1 MLGEHLSTTFRQ
13 GLYLFCIFLLLFD
26 MCGWHPIYSMIEEN
40 NTCYDFFLCNYNLIS
55 ITAYNFSELPLLEAF
70 KIKHELDMVFLSE
83 AFLQFSIPF
92 NDEKV
97 TWKFC
102 KLIVADNPSNS
113 KKVCVSIKKNS
124 SLFSS
129 VKNLNDA

>member
-1 MLGEHLSTTFRQ
+1 
-13 GLYLFCIFLLLFD
+13 
-26 MCGWHPIYSMIEEN
+26 MIEEN

-55 ITAYNFSELPLLEAF
+55 ITAYNFSELSLLEAF

-97 TWKFC
+97 T
-102 KLIVADNPSNS
+102 
-113 KKVCVSIKKNS
+113 
-124 SLFSS
+124 
-129 VKNLNDA
+129 